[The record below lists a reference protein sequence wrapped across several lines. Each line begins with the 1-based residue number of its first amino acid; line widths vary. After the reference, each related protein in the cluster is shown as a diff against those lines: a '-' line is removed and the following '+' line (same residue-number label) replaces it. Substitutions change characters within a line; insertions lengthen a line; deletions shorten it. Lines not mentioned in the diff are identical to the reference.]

1 MTEDQDG
8 AVGEEVDEVLYE
20 VDNGVAWITINRPHR
35 YNAFRGMTLDVL
47 IDGFLRAWADNS
59 VGVIVLTGAGD
70 KAYCAGGD
78 QKQRLETGDYGP
90 TQYGMF
96 RNSELFRVIRSIPK
110 PVIAAV
116 NGYAIGGGHVLHMIC
131 DLTIASD
138 NAIFGQNGPRVGSF
152 DAGFG
157 TGYMA
162 RIIGEKRAREV
173 WFLCRRYS
181 AQQALEWGLCNAVV
195 PLPELRSEVRK
206 WADEMLAMAPTTL
219 RFLKYSF
226 NVDTEQFAGI
236 EMLATS
242 GLATM
247 EDSPEVAEGVSA
259 FNEKRP
265 PDFSAFREAAY
276 RGA

>member
-1 MTEDQDG
+1 MAEEQVG
-8 AVGEEVDEVLYE
+8 AVGEEKDEVLYE
-20 VDNGVAWITINRPHR
+20 VDNGLAWITINRPHR
-35 YNAFRGMTLDVL
+35 YNAYRGRTIDLL
-47 IDGFLRAWADNS
+47 IEAFLRAWSDNS
-59 VGVIVLTGAGD
+59 VGVVALTGAGD
-70 KAYCAGGD
+70 KAFSAGGD
-78 QKQRLETGDYGP
+78 QKQRHETGDYGP
-90 TQYGMF
+90 TQYGQF
-96 RNSELFRVIRSIPK
+96 RNTELGRIIRSIPK
-110 PVIAAV
+110 PVVAAV
-116 NGYAIGGGHVLHMIC
+116 NGYAIGGGHVLHMLC

-195 PLPELRSEVRK
+195 PQAELKKEVRQ

-226 NVDTEQFAGI
+226 NVDTEQFAGV
-236 EMLATS
+236 EWLATS
-242 GLATM
+242 ALATIA
-247 EDSPEVAEGVSA
+247 DSPEVAEGVTA

-265 PDFSAFREAAY
+265 PDFSEFRDRAY